1 MEILLSPF
9 AYSYMT
15 RAILVSALVGA
26 LCGALSAFL
35 VLKGWSLM
43 GDALSHA
50 VVPGVAIAA
59 IAGYPFAL
67 GAFLSGLLAAS
78 GIALVRRL
86 TALKED
92 VAIGLIFTS
101 FFALGLLIV
110 SLRPVPSVCRPLPL
124 ETFSRFL
131 TPILCRSW

>member
-1 MEILLSPF
+1 MMDMLLEPF
-9 AYSYMT
+9 AYSYMA
-15 RAILVSALVGA
+15 RAIAVSALVGA

-67 GAFLSGLLAAS
+67 GAFLSGLFAAG
-78 GIALVRRL
+78 GIALVRRVTL
-86 TALKED
+86 LKED
-92 VAIGLIFTS
+92 VAIGLVFTG

-110 SLRPVPSVCRPLPL
+110 SLRPTSVSVQ
-124 ETFSRFL
+124 T
-131 TPILCRSW
+131 IA

>member
-1 MEILLSPF
+1 MEILLEPF

-43 GDALSHA
+43 GSALSCRGA
-50 VVPGVAIAA
+50 GSRLLRLPAILSPSAPSSPACSQRAA
-59 IAGYPFAL
+59 L
-67 GAFLSGLLAAS
+67 RWCGADGAEGRCRDRPDLH
-78 GIALVRRL
+78 R
-86 TALKED
+86 
-92 VAIGLIFTS
+92 

-110 SLRPVPSVCRPLPL
+110 SLRPTSVSVQ
-124 ETFSRFL
+124 TIAFGN
-131 TPILCRSW
+131 ILAISDTDIVCRSW